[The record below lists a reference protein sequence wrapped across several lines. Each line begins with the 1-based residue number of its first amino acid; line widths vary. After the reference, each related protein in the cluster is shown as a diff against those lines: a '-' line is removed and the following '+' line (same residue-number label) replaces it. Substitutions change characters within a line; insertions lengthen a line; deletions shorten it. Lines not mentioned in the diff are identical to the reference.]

1 MPSPYC
7 AQERGRVGS
16 VPGEQTGVR
25 GGPPRTLQGRLLFLL
40 DVPQIGVTAALINTN
55 LRLASLLHCVTV
67 GNCKVTRGRWTCM
80 SKWRSDRG
88 TAQGIIFDYSLAE
101 AVAEVIGELRSGQ
114 VESSISFQDPPTQ
127 TDFSCFHLACPS
139 PLTSSPLLLPVSGSV
154 NLDLAVRESTEAP
167 VPR

>member
-1 MPSPYC
+1 MHMMPSPYC

-67 GNCKVTRGRWTCM
+67 GNCKVTRGMYEKVTEELL
-80 SKWRSDRG
+80 RG
-88 TAQGIIFDYSLAE
+88 SSLTT
-101 AVAEVIGELRSGQ
+101 VWQRLWLRS
-114 VESSISFQDPPTQ
+114 
-127 TDFSCFHLACPS
+127 
-139 PLTSSPLLLPVSGSV
+139 
-154 NLDLAVRESTEAP
+154 
-167 VPR
+167 